1 MKNQE
6 LITYIQFNI
15 KDIYNN
21 LTIVFGLENKEI
33 KLLFTNLIS
42 SFRYNKKL
50 IKKECST
57 NIFSLDRLTEL
68 KRSLNEL
75 GLTDD
80 EIRKIIVKSPI
91 IILYSDRLN
100 DIYYLYKN
108 KKYYGYTVLD
118 NEEYDTYLLNNNLDS
133 NIISN
138 NYITKKM
145 LEYYKIRNYGNRE
158 FDNIEKDFKLKNY
171 YFKRKG
177 KKANFNKKN

>member
-42 SFRYNKKL
+42 SFKYNKKL

-57 NIFSLDRLTEL
+57 NIFSLDSLTEL

-80 EIRKIIVKSPI
+80 EIRKSMSEHSK
-91 IILYSDRLN
+91 
-100 DIYYLYKN
+100 
-108 KKYYGYTVLD
+108 G
-118 NEEYDTYLLNNNLDS
+118 
-133 NIISN
+133 IIS
-138 NYITKKM
+138 
-145 LEYYKIRNYGNRE
+145 EYT
-158 FDNIEKDFKLKNY
+158 FDNMATAFYIATEKN
-171 YFKRKG
+171 
-177 KKANFNKKN
+177 NH